1 MMKKLGFPSKWIEWI
16 RGCLESATVSVLVN
30 GSPTS
35 EFKPMRGLRQ
45 GDSLASFLFI
55 IVVEGLA
62 GLVRQALKAN
72 FLQGM
77 KVGRS
82 EIEICMLRFANDTLF
97 MCTDNYSNV
106 VAIKAI
112 LRCYELAS
120 RLKINFRKS
129 KLEGLNVDRNFLVYF
144 AKTLNCTQMKA
155 PFKYLGMEVGDH
167 PRKKQ
172 FWEPIVNKIKK
183 RLSGWK
189 GRYLSLAGR
198 ICLIKSVFTT
208 LPLFYMSFFKAP

>member
-62 GLVRQALKAN
+62 GLVRQALRAN

-82 EIEICMLRFANDTLF
+82 EIEIY
-97 MCTDNYSNV
+97 NYSNV

-120 RLKINFRKS
+120 RLKINLRKS
-129 KLEGLNVDRNFLVYF
+129 KL
-144 AKTLNCTQMKA
+144 
-155 PFKYLGMEVGDH
+155 
-167 PRKKQ
+167 
-172 FWEPIVNKIKK
+172 
-183 RLSGWK
+183 
-189 GRYLSLAGR
+189 
-198 ICLIKSVFTT
+198 
-208 LPLFYMSFFKAP
+208 